1 MREEVNYYSVVN
13 YNYVVNCCIT
23 GITLGEIQ
31 LSGVISSM
39 DTVPDQ
45 TSDDTGN
52 GRIRVGEDG
61 DIVEEGIDEIIG
73 QNSSDDDDDEGEE
86 GKLVIKLVI
95 KLSSNIHVTSQKLK
109 KVN

>member
-1 MREEVNYYSVVN
+1 
-13 YNYVVNCCIT
+13 
-23 GITLGEIQ
+23 
-31 LSGVISSM
+31 M

-45 TSDDTGN
+45 TCDDTGN

-86 GKLVIKLVI
+86 GKLVIKL
-95 KLSSNIHVTSQKLK
+95 SSNIHVTSQKLK

>member
-1 MREEVNYYSVVN
+1 MLYH
-13 YNYVVNCCIT
+13 T

-86 GKLVIKLVI
+86 GKLVIKL
-95 KLSSNIHVTSQKLK
+95 SSNIHVTSQKLK

>member
-1 MREEVNYYSVVN
+1 MLYH
-13 YNYVVNCCIT
+13 T

-73 QNSSDDDDDEGEE
+73 QNSSDDDDDDEGEE
-86 GKLVIKLVI
+86 GKSVI
-95 KLSSNIHVTSQKLK
+95 KLSSNIHLTLQKLK